1 MCIYPRQNKY
11 TKHFATIKVSYAY
24 KIFVKIQHFKESNLK
39 VNHLRN
45 INGPYSTP
53 FKTMIRPVIPS
64 SSFLQLALCGLFDY
78 REFDCFVFLVP
89 IGNRKV
95 AGVAFG

>member
-1 MCIYPRQNKY
+1 MTFGLPFY
-11 TKHFATIKVSYAY
+11 IKISNP
-24 KIFVKIQHFKESNLK
+24 KESNHTQSMVVCTL
-39 VNHLRN
+39 
-45 INGPYSTP
+45 
-53 FKTMIRPVIPS
+53 
-64 SSFLQLALCGLFDY
+64 FLQLALCGLFDY